1 MTHLP
6 ALEGLIERLSNAT
19 GPDRALDLL
28 LAQALV
34 PDVVVLRRNDDDT
47 GNEPHT
53 YWEYTGSVDAALALA
68 ERLLPSDWGCQVGK
82 PSSKFGLVGWYGCVF
97 SGDGVMFDDMG
108 DVDGRKDLRPRGGYR
123 PTGALALIIAA
134 LKALRSLTKLE
145 G

>member
-6 ALEGLIERLSNAT
+6 ALEGLIERCEAAQ
-19 GPDRALDLL
+19 GPDRELDLL
-28 LAQALV
+28 LAQTLV

-53 YWEYTGSVDAALALA
+53 YWEYTGSVDAALAFKD
-68 ERLLPSDWGCQVGK
+68 RLLPGHACAIGDMAFEGVPGK
-82 PSSKFGLVGWYGCVF
+82 PWATIWTP
-97 SGDGVMFDDMG
+97 SGHPQWNENGETPV
-108 DVDGRKDLRPRGGYR
+108 
-123 PTGALALIIAA
+123 LALLLAT